1 MPAGHNDDTSSQTN
15 VMRISFNVLILK
27 LSSLINKYSQQ
38 FFDAYYTVIN
48 LKIKYYF
55 LMTLHNLSINVMKK
69 IFQLSSSRFLNVP
82 YL

>member
-69 IFQLSSSRFLNVP
+69 IFQLSSSHFLNVP